1 MRSRPNDPRWWLA
14 AFGASAAAFA
24 APATAVDESVTAP
37 APQAAEQPVTLVV
50 GHDGGLV
57 DARVIAAALC
67 DCGGTF
73 RIESQSGSSNR
84 SVNTSSFG
92 RLDEVGRVLSHVRF
106 GRSEDWSIRLTVS
119 IAGRDDYVIERA
131 SHPKP

>member
-1 MRSRPNDPRWWLA
+1 M
-14 AFGASAAAFA
+14 
-24 APATAVDESVTAP
+24 TAP
-37 APQAAEQPVTLVV
+37 SPQTAEQPVTLVV

-92 RLDEVGRVLSHVRF
+92 RLDEVGRVLSRVRF

-131 SHPKP
+131 SDPKP